1 MGKQAGFSWLRCWYG
16 SCSNRERRQHAAG
29 QPAAGAADDLMT
41 TAAPAPSRA
50 ATRPDD
56 LLAMALRSLGRL
68 GFAGLALY
76 HVWLL
81 GVHLLDG
88 RAFAPATA
96 VRWVL
101 AVLVLAGLRALRRRG
116 LPLFSG
122 RRAVGLWLL
131 VAIIHCS
138 AAWEGGAAA
147 AVGRAIPESVTALAH
162 LSVATLVLAAVLAVA
177 FSAGAGPSAT
187 SRPALAVP
195 ALIAGLPS
203 TGIVFRFSPRPPPL
217 A

>member
-1 MGKQAGFSWLRCWYG
+1 MNGACKLPN
-16 SCSNRERRQHAAG
+16 NR
-29 QPAAGAADDLMT
+29 QPAPQTTPMT
-41 TAAPAPSRA
+41 TAAPATSRA

-56 LLAMALRSLGRL
+56 LLATALRSLGRL
-68 GFAGLALY
+68 GFAGLVLY

-88 RAFAPATA
+88 QAFEPATA

-101 AVLVLAGLRALRRRG
+101 AVLVLVGFRALSRRG
-116 LPLFSG
+116 LPLLSG

-131 VAIIHCS
+131 VVIIHCS

-147 AVGRAIPESVTALAH
+147 ALDRAIPESVTALAQ
-162 LSVATLVLAAVLAVA
+162 LSGAALVLAAVFAAA
-177 FSAGAGPSAT
+177 FSATVRLSAA
-187 SRPALAVP
+187 SRAALVVP

-203 TGIVFRFSPRPPPL
+203 TGIAFCFSPRPPPL

>member
-1 MGKQAGFSWLRCWYG
+1 
-16 SCSNRERRQHAAG
+16 
-29 QPAAGAADDLMT
+29 
-41 TAAPAPSRA
+41 
-50 ATRPDD
+50 
-56 LLAMALRSLGRL
+56 MALRSLGRL

-101 AVLVLAGLRALRRRG
+101 AVLVLVGLRALRRRG

-138 AAWEGGAAA
+138 AAWEGGTAAA
-147 AVGRAIPESVTALAH
+147 LDAAIPEAVTALAQF
-162 LSVATLVLAAVLAVA
+162 SAATLVLRTVLAAA
-177 FSAGAGPSAT
+177 FSAGAGLSAT
-187 SRPALAVP
+187 PRSALAAP

-203 TGIVFRFSPRPPPL
+203 TGVVFRFSPRPPPL